1 LAIAAHRS
9 RMKIEFRNIEHYPRL
24 SEETPCFAA
33 DHYVDGRLEA
43 HVSNRG
49 HGGGN
54 DYRFPP
60 GRSWKTLDEI
70 ERRVA
75 DLGMTRLYEFDGET
89 MTLAVDLE
97 MLSFEAVEGWLS

>member
-1 LAIAAHRS
+1 
-9 RMKIEFRNIEHYPRL
+9 MKIEFKNVEVYPRL

-33 DHYVDGRLEA
+33 DLYVDGALEA

-49 HGGGN
+49 RGGSN

-70 ERRVA
+70 EHRVA
-75 DLGMTRLYEFDGET
+75 ELGMTRIYEFDGET

-97 MLSFEAVEGWLS
+97 MLSFEAAYGWLDCA

>member
-1 LAIAAHRS
+1 
-9 RMKIEFRNIEHYPRL
+9 MKIEFRNIEHYPRL

-33 DHYVDGRLEA
+33 DLYVDGVLEA

-49 HGGGN
+49 HGGSN

-60 GRSWKTLDEI
+60 GRSWRTLDEI

-75 DLGMTRLYEFDGET
+75 EMGMTRTYTFDGET
-89 MTLAVDLE
+89 MVLDVDLE
-97 MLSFEAVEGWLS
+97 TLSFEALDQ